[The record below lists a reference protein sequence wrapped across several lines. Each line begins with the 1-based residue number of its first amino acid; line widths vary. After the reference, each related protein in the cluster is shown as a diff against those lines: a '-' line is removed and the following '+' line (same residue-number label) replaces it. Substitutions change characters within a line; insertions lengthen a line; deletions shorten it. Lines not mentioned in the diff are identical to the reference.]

1 MTFWV
6 LEDVEKQEGSGHDV
20 YICLIPYQWK
30 ATGTGVVIS
39 SKAESMAFCQP
50 FSVWYYDY
58 NKKNIRVVKIRG
70 MEEDGL
76 GEIIGKP
83 RCNPGH
89 TENIRFL

>member
-1 MTFWV
+1 MT
-6 LEDVEKQEGSGHDV
+6 

-30 ATGTGVVIS
+30 ATGTEVVIS